1 LAVGAC
7 THTPE
12 QVAVAADALQTA
24 SLPGS
29 VTLSTK
35 TTTVVPGE
43 PVTIEDKRDWIEMPY
58 AVTRAELKELYAMP
72 PIETAPQFQFSTLVP
87 PGAELWD
94 PFDIHVQSSES
105 FLVGDDAK
113 SGRIWQ
119 VNIDGSVKSVAA
131 PERFAPYT
139 FDIAPASFGRYAG
152 HIYALAFNEPTQAG
166 GWELADAIIRVDPNT
181 GEDTLVC
188 YLPDNETGAGAGG
201 FFVRFG
207 PPNTPFADKL
217 WITTASNHSIYH
229 VAADGTCSSFV
240 TIDLDRWGSPR
251 GIGFTPDGKSLL
263 LATAKPD
270 AANRA
275 KTLSGGGKILLMSA
289 DGAIADKPVATGLH
303 EPGQMAYAP
312 NGFGNFAGELF
323 VADAGDWHNERG
335 IAEQPNKGPTETVG
349 NDGRVFRVT
358 SEGKLELVAS
368 GLRNPVGVGF
378 LGNALAVGDIN
389 GDFHIGYQKF
399 PDGFVILIKPK

>member
-131 PERFAPYT
+131 PERFA
-139 FDIAPASFGRYAG
+139 
-152 HIYALAFNEPTQAG
+152 H
-166 GWELADAIIRVDPNT
+166 
-181 GEDTLVC
+181 
-188 YLPDNETGAGAGG
+188 
-201 FFVRFG
+201 
-207 PPNTPFADKL
+207 
-217 WITTASNHSIYH
+217 
-229 VAADGTCSSFV
+229 
-240 TIDLDRWGSPR
+240 
-251 GIGFTPDGKSLL
+251 
-263 LATAKPD
+263 
-270 AANRA
+270 
-275 KTLSGGGKILLMSA
+275 ILLISHLR
-289 DGAIADKPVATGLH
+289 VL
-303 EPGQMAYAP
+303 
-312 NGFGNFAGELF
+312 AGTLGTF
-323 VADAGDWHNERG
+323 MPSRSTNPR
-335 IAEQPNKGPTETVG
+335 
-349 NDGRVFRVT
+349 R
-358 SEGKLELVAS
+358 LVA
-368 GLRNPVGVGF
+368 
-378 LGNALAVGDIN
+378 GNL
-389 GDFHIGYQKF
+389 
-399 PDGFVILIKPK
+399 PTR